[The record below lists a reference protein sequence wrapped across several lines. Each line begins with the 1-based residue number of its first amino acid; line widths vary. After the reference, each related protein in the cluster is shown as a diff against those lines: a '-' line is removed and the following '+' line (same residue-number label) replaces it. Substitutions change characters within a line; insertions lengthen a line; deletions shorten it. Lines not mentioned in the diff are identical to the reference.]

1 MKEILAPENL
11 CRLVLLAVLL
21 GCAAWDLKSRRI
33 PNALLLAGALL
44 WLGFHILSPWAGLL
58 RAFVTFAICLL
69 CRAALKNALGLGDVK
84 LLILLALF
92 LPPAE
97 LITSLLLSFLAAAAW
112 ALLRRKKHLP
122 LAPFLLLGAAPVV
135 ILEILF

>member
-44 WLGFHILSPWAGLL
+44 WLGFHVMAPWAGLL
-58 RAFVTFAICLL
+58 RAFVTLAICLL
-69 CRAALKNALGLGDVK
+69 CRAALKNAFGLGDVK
-84 LLILLALF
+84 LLSLLALF

-97 LITSLLLSFLAAAAW
+97 LLASLLLSFLAATVYGI
-112 ALLRRKKHLP
+112 LRRKKNLP
-122 LAPFLLLGAAPVV
+122 LAPFLLLGTAPVV
-135 ILEILF
+135 IQEILF